1 MKDFKKEISILS
13 RRNGFWI
20 ILLVAVSL
28 LFSGLFQTK
37 SLDETHRSL
46 IQTTNRL
53 NTMAKTGKKY
63 GKDVK
68 IDKKFFQDND
78 ILSEKMEKKYKY
90 DEYINFD
97 YEKASQKEI
106 DKYEEFQLKNGE
118 YIQTLDQYEFLSKD
132 AKGKSSGFFLNS
144 ISALGVVLAIVLG
157 VLFSSMEH
165 ATSYY
170 EFTRIY
176 PWTKKKDFLMK
187 ICFGLI
193 LVGGF
198 VLVSSFLNY
207 MIIKTSSFEILKTGS
222 RQVPETIK
230 SFGIL
235 SAIYLAILS
244 IGFMAG
250 NILGHVGLAI
260 MTFGFLDILDGII
273 GNISQ
278 IILGYSDYNRSFAY
292 LINEK
297 IVDNGNPIN
306 TILRVILR
314 PLSNFNTSKYG
325 VLGLII
331 FSLIV
336 FIISYSLI
344 EKTKTENSGMMV
356 LLKPIANLGKIL
368 IILLFAS
375 TGTMIFQS
383 SIFEGFSIMNFVV
396 FAILIYIFT
405 KIFNILFKLRLK
417 V

>member
-244 IGFMAG
+244 IGFMSG
-250 NILGHVGLAI
+250 NILGHGGLAI

-278 IILGYSDYNRSFAY
+278 IILGYSDYNRSFTY

-375 TGTMIFQS
+375 AGTMIFQS

>member
-20 ILLVAVSL
+20 ILVVAVSL
-28 LFSGLFQTK
+28 LFSGLFQTN
-37 SLDETHRSL
+37 SLDASYRSL
-46 IQTTNRL
+46 IQTTNTL
-53 NTMAKTGKKY
+53 NKMAKTGEKY
-63 GKDVK
+63 GKDLK

-78 ILSEKMEKKYKY
+78 ILFEKMAKKYKY

-106 DKYEEFQLKNGE
+106 DEREEFQLKYGE
-118 YIQTLDQYEFLSKD
+118 YISTLDQYKYLSHE
-132 AKGKSSGFFLNS
+132 AKGKSNNFYFSY
-144 ISALGVVLAIVLG
+144 ISLMGIVVAIVLG

-170 EFTRIY
+170 EFARVY

-187 ICFGLI
+187 IGFGLMI
-193 LVGGF
+193 VLGF
-198 VLVSSFLNY
+198 VILSSALNY
-207 MIIKTSSFEILKTGS
+207 MILKTSNFEILKTGT
-222 RQVPETIK
+222 RQIPETIK
-230 SFGIL
+230 GFGML

-244 IGFMAG
+244 AGFMAG
-250 NILGHVGLAI
+250 NILGHFGLTI

-278 IILGYSDYNRSFAY
+278 ILFGYSDNNRTFAS
-292 LINEK
+292 LIEK
-297 IVDNGNPIN
+297 NIPNNGSPVN

-314 PLSNFNTSKYG
+314 PLTNFDTTKFG
-325 VLGLII
+325 VIGLIL

-336 FIISYSLI
+336 FSISFSLI
-344 EKTKTENSGMMV
+344 EKTKTENSGKMV
-356 LLKPIANLGKIL
+356 LLKPISNLAKIL
-368 IILLFAS
+368 VIMLFAS
-375 TGTMIFQS
+375 IGTMIFQS

-396 FAILIYIFT
+396 LGILIFVFT
-405 KIFNILFKLRLK
+405 KIFNILFKLKLK